1 MVKSKF
7 KLGREVNLFDMYPQ
21 VKRDVDARWKSVTV
35 ADRLA
40 ARNFGKEFFD
50 GTRNQG
56 YGGYTYQSKY
66 TAPVVKRMKGFY
78 GLTNK
83 SRVLDVGSG
92 KGFLLHEL
100 RQQIKGITVAGI
112 EISEYG
118 VQNTIDDVKPF
129 AIVGNAKNLPYADNT
144 FDLVLAINTIH
155 NLPLEECLMA
165 LKEIER
171 VSRKDKYIIIDAWN
185 TEEERQSMAKWVLT
199 GVTYFS
205 TTGWKELFKLAGYTG
220 DFYWFIVQ

>member
-1 MVKSKF
+1 MARNKF
-7 KLGREVNLFDMYPQ
+7 KLGQEVNLLDMYPQ
-21 VKRDVDARWKSVTV
+21 VKRDIDTRWKKVTV

-40 ARNFGKEFFD
+40 ARSFGKKFFD

-56 YGGYTYQSKY
+56 YGGYTYQPKF
-66 TAPVVKRMKGFY
+66 TEPVVKRVQKFY
-78 GLTNK
+78 GLSRN

-100 RQQIKGITVAGI
+100 RQQVKGITIAGI

-118 VQNTIDDVKPF
+118 VENTMDDVKPF
-129 AIVGNAKNLPYADNT
+129 TIVGNAKKLPYADNT

-155 NLPLEECLMA
+155 NLPLEECFMA

-171 VSRKDKYIIIDAWN
+171 VSRKDKYIVVDAYN
-185 TEEERQSMAKWVLT
+185 TEEERQNMAKWVLT

-205 TTGWKELFKLAGYTG
+205 TTRWKELFKIAKYSG
-220 DFYWFIVQ
+220 DFYWFIVN

>member
-1 MVKSKF
+1 MQKRKF

-21 VKRDVDARWKSVTV
+21 AKRDVDERWKNVKV

-40 ARNFGKEFFD
+40 ARRFGKEFFD
-50 GTRNQG
+50 GGRNQG
-56 YGGYTYQSKY
+56 YGGYTYLSKY
-66 TAPVVKRMKGFY
+66 TEPVVKRMKKFY
-78 GLTNK
+78 SLSSK

-100 RQQIKGITVAGI
+100 KKQIPGITVAGI

-118 VQNTIDDVKPF
+118 VQNTMDDVKPYVV
-129 AIVGNAKNLPYADNT
+129 VGNTKKLPYADKT

-155 NLPLEECLMA
+155 NLPLEECHAA

-171 VSRKDKYIIIDAWN
+171 VSRKEKYIIVDAWRS
-185 TEEERQSMAKWVLT
+185 EEERQRMAKWVLT
-199 GVTYFS
+199 GLTYFS
-205 TTGWKELFKLAGYTG
+205 TEGWKELFQLAGYRG
-220 DFYWFIVQ
+220 DFYWFIV